1 MQHVP
6 RSDETELM
14 TTLVSS
20 READGFRSEARE
32 WRRFARVL
40 LLTLWPALVITG
52 ILEAIAWRTG
62 ETVSAE
68 AIARWQSEKPG
79 RMWRGGDGRSYLG
92 YKIARVRLLKPDVI
106 MLGQSRANSFSGDA
120 LRPYTFYNCGLTAW
134 TFKQYLRFLELIT
147 TDGYAP
153 RVLFFNFDYWMFS
166 KDFDLAGVWKF
177 YGQFPTHAEEIKF
190 VIDEMEKH
198 PLALIR
204 RLPYA
209 DELKGLYAVL
219 SGDGFQPD
227 GTLVAGLPTADPRRL
242 DQDGTG
248 VGVSPV
254 QLGTAFDNEEIQA
267 FERFVNFAH
276 EKNIRLIGIQV
287 PFYAKI
293 LYGLNKD
300 PSAGIWREFRSEARK
315 AYFESKDVIFFDF
328 VDMPEY
334 RDKPEHF
341 IDSIHPDARVFRDI
355 LLRVLR
361 DPRVKEILPSAQS
374 G

>member
-1 MQHVP
+1 MFGV
-6 RSDETELM
+6 RSKQMIAPIAAGET
-14 TTLVSS
+14 
-20 READGFRSEARE
+20 AGFRAEAQE
-32 WRRFARVL
+32 WVRFARIL
-40 LLTLWPALVITG
+40 LLTLWPTLAIIG
-52 ILEAIAWRTG
+52 SLEATAWRTG
-62 ETVSAE
+62 ETVSAD

-79 RMWRGGDGRSYLG
+79 RIWRGGDGRSYLG
-92 YKIARVRLLKPDVI
+92 YKTARVRLLKPDVI
-106 MLGQSRANSFSGDA
+106 MLGQSRANSFSGDG
-120 LRPYTFYNCGLTAW
+120 LQPYTFYNAGLTAW
-134 TFKQYLRFLELIT
+134 TFKQYLRFLQLIA

-166 KDFDLAGVWKF
+166 KGFDLAGVWKF

-190 VIDEMEKH
+190 VIDEMQAH

-219 SGDGFQPD
+219 SGDGFRQD
-227 GTLVAGLPTADPRRL
+227 GTLAVRFPTADPRRL
-242 DQDGTG
+242 DQDGTA

-254 QLGTAFDNEEIQA
+254 QLGPTFDSEQVQA
-267 FERFVNFAH
+267 FEQFVEFAH

-293 LYGLNKD
+293 LDGLNTD
-300 PSAGIWREFRSEARK
+300 PRAGIWREFRSDASK
-315 AYFESKDVIFFDF
+315 AYFESKGVIFFDF
-328 VDMPEY
+328 ADMPEY
-334 RDKPEHF
+334 RDMPEHF
-341 IDSIHPDARVFRDI
+341 IDSIHPDPRIFRDI
-355 LLRVLR
+355 LLRVLK